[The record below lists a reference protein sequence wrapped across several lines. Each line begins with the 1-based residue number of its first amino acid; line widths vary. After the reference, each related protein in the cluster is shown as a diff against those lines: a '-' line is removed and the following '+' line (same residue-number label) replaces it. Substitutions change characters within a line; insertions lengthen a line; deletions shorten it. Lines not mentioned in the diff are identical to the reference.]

1 MKKNTHRVKN
11 SISRQ
16 IAATFIIL
24 LAALLVM
31 NMIFNYCFLGKFYQH
46 KLQKSLISVYRE
58 VNENVTNSGISDKL
72 YSSEFAEECDAN
84 NINLVI
90 LDSNFQTVLGQSDI
104 MMGRLFGYITNL
116 EHDDAKV
123 LRRTDNYTIQL
134 KTDQVMNMEYLE
146 MWGQLDNSYYFLMRI
161 PMASVRLSSSISNEF
176 SLYISLL
183 AAVISIFL
191 VNWLS
196 ERIAK
201 PIRELSYLS
210 KRMANLD
217 FDAKYVSGGD
227 NEIGRLGE
235 NFNQMSKT
243 LETTISR
250 LKSANYELQR
260 DIEQKNKNEQM
271 KNEFIANVSHELKTP
286 LALISGY
293 AEGLKDCVNDDPES
307 RDYYCDVIIDESA
320 KMTSM
325 VRKLLTLNELE
336 YGRDKI
342 ELKRFD
348 LAQLV
353 RNKVEASRILAQGKE
368 AQITYYG
375 PEELHA
381 WGDEFKVEEIL
392 TNYISNAINH
402 VEGEKKISVN
412 CEVRGGKVR
421 TSVYNTGRQIPE
433 EDLNRIWDKFFK
445 VDKAHSREY
454 GGSGV
459 GLSIVKTIMDSFRQ
473 KYGVKNH
480 EDGVE
485 FWFELDVA
493 EGELIDEEKEM

>member
-1 MKKNTHRVKN
+1 
-11 SISRQ
+11 
-16 IAATFIIL
+16 
-24 LAALLVM
+24 
-31 NMIFNYCFLGKFYQH
+31 
-46 KLQKSLISVYRE
+46 
-58 VNENVTNSGISDKL
+58 
-72 YSSEFAEECDAN
+72 
-84 NINLVI
+84 
-90 LDSNFQTVLGQSDI
+90 
-104 MMGRLFGYITNL
+104 
-116 EHDDAKV
+116 
-123 LRRTDNYTIQL
+123 
-134 KTDQVMNMEYLE
+134 
-146 MWGQLDNSYYFLMRI
+146 
-161 PMASVRLSSSISNEF
+161 
-176 SLYISLL
+176 
-183 AAVISIFL
+183 
-191 VNWLS
+191 
-196 ERIAK
+196 
-201 PIRELSYLS
+201 
-210 KRMANLD
+210 
-217 FDAKYVSGGD
+217 
-227 NEIGRLGE
+227 
-235 NFNQMSKT
+235 
-243 LETTISR
+243 
-250 LKSANYELQR
+250 
-260 DIEQKNKNEQM
+260 
-271 KNEFIANVSHELKTP
+271 
-286 LALISGY
+286 
-293 AEGLKDCVNDDPES
+293 
-307 RDYYCDVIIDESA
+307 
-320 KMTSM
+320 MTSM

-348 LAQLV
+348 LAQLA

-433 EDLNRIWDKFFK
+433 EDLDRIWDKFFK

-493 EGELIDEEKEM
+493 EGELIDGEKEM